1 MSIYTRLRKYEE
13 SSGKANVA
21 VAGAGL
27 MGCGMVY
34 QIDRT
39 PGMRTALIINRTV
52 ERAIDSYIYSGF
64 KRDEIMVSDDVHE
77 LRKAIENKKPAV
89 TSRPD
94 VIRELD
100 IIDVLMDVT
109 GAVEYGAQLA
119 LYAIEGSTHVVTMNS
134 ETDATV
140 GCVLNDLAK
149 KAGLVYTN
157 SDGDQPGVLQRLYDF
172 ITAFSFEVTAIINC
186 KGFMDVNATPDSVRP
201 WAEKQNT
208 SLPVTTAMAD
218 GTKMNI
224 EQAVICNAMNFIPD
238 KRGMRGVTTDLAH
251 ALDDFMA
258 VLKNEHVV
266 DYTLGGDFKGGVFV
280 IAHGND
286 PEAVQPYMEYLKMGS
301 GPNYLFFRPYHLCHY
316 ETPLTIAEVILDGA
330 PLIAPIGA
338 PITDVVAIA
347 KKDLSAGDVID
358 GLGGYAIYGEIDT
371 VENAR
376 GLLPVGLTEGVT
388 IAKSIAKGEPILID
402 AVELDDSSVLMQLR
416 RDQEKMS

>member
-1 MSIYTRLRKYEE
+1 MSIYTRLKKYEE
-13 SSGKANVA
+13 SNGKANVA

-39 PGMRTALIINRTV
+39 PGMHTALIINRTI
-52 ERAIDSYIYSGF
+52 ERAVDSYIYSGF
-64 KRDEIMVSDDVHE
+64 RRDEIIVSDDIAE
-77 LRKAIENKKPAV
+77 LRKAIEKGKPTV

-94 VIRELD
+94 VLRELER
-100 IIDVLMDVT
+100 IDVLMDVT

-119 LYAIEGSTHVVTMNS
+119 LHAFEGSKHVVTMNS

-140 GCVLNDLAK
+140 GCALNALAK
-149 KAGLVYTN
+149 KAGLIYTN

-186 KGFMDVNATPDSVRP
+186 KGFMDVNPTPDSVRP

-218 GTKMNI
+218 GTKMNV
-224 EQAVICNAMNFIPD
+224 EQAVICNAMGFIPD
-238 KRGMRGVTTDLAH
+238 KRGMHGITTDLAH
-251 ALDDFMA
+251 ALDDFVA
-258 VLKNEHVV
+258 VLKNKHVV

-316 ETPLTIAEVILDGA
+316 ETPLTIAEVMLEGE

-338 PITDVVAIA
+338 PIADVVTIA
-347 KKDLSAGDVID
+347 KKDLSAGEVLD
-358 GLGGYAIYGEIDT
+358 GLGGYAIYGEIDI
-371 VENAR
+371 VKNAR
-376 GLLPVGLTEGVT
+376 GLLPVGMTEGVT
-388 IAKSIAKGEPILID
+388 ITKSIAKGEPIPID
-402 AVELDDSSVLMQLR
+402 AVELDDSSLLMRLR
-416 RDQEKMS
+416 RDQEKLQ